1 MRTVGVLTVAA
12 SLLLAVPVHAQAG
25 NSSPVLIVQD
35 VTMRFHLEPPSL
47 EIPVGNSSL
56 ATLEADVHLEL
67 LNPVGKSVAAGDA
80 VVRADPG
87 SHVVSVPWS
96 GLNLPSHSPP
106 DLHWYRLPHR
116 LSPRAR
122 RR

>member
-12 SLLLAVPVHAQAG
+12 SLLLAVPSRAQAG
-25 NSSPVLIVQD
+25 NSSPVLIVQEA
-35 VTMRFHLEPPSL
+35 TMRFHLEPPSL

-67 LNPVGKSVAAGDA
+67 LNPAGKSVAAGDA

-87 SHVVSVPWS
+87 SHVFSVPS
-96 GLNLPSHSPP
+96 PRLKLPP
-106 DLHWYRLPHR
+106 D
-116 LSPRAR
+116 SPSDLYSFSPS
-122 RR
+122 